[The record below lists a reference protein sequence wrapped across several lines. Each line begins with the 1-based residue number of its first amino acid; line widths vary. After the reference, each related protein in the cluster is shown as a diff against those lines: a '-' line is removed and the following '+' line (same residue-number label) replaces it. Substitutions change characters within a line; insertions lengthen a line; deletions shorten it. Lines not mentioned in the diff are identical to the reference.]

1 MVGRALA
8 AFWLHLLGSG
18 QGQVLYVEGSQKGKA
33 QVCRGHQLV
42 VYLRMRRWGNLFP
55 DPQNGMAVCS
65 LLVTAA
71 VAQGFA
77 GEDDV
82 SGSPLM

>member
-1 MVGRALA
+1 M
-8 AFWLHLLGSG
+8 
-18 QGQVLYVEGSQKGKA
+18 LYVEGSQKGKA
-33 QVCRGHQLV
+33 QVFRGHQLV
-42 VYLRMRRWGNLFP
+42 VCVRMSHWGNLLP

-82 SGSPLM
+82 SESPRM